1 MLWLFGAA
9 PLSGQKELA
18 LIPQLRETGRRHSRK
33 QPSSWT
39 LQPAIPEASRLETGR
54 DGSRKG
60 VLSEWLGR
68 VERQSRVLADKNL
81 KELQA
86 VHLRG

>member
-1 MLWLFGAA
+1 MLWLFRAA

-33 QPSSWT
+33 QHAASSWT
-39 LQPAIPEASRLETGR
+39 LKPAIPAASRLETGL

-60 VLSEWLGR
+60 V
-68 VERQSRVLADKNL
+68 
-81 KELQA
+81 
-86 VHLRG
+86 